1 MAGVIL
7 GNRIPVEY
15 FVTSGKGEAS
25 VGSEGLPYE
34 TGSYDAALNDA
45 GIENANI
52 VKYTSLV
59 PPGCAR
65 VSRAAGLRGLRW
77 GEVLESIMAQANG
90 AKGAHIA
97 AAVMVTDVYD
107 QHDRHLGGFACE
119 YSGRGSRKEALR
131 SLMGS
136 VSGMVERRGL
146 GNVRGQLQEKKKAAT
161 DKGFRIVPAAI
172 FEYESMTVKE
182 SHGTVLA
189 ALCYI
194 KHMYPS
200 TYVAAACKRSSTRRR
215 KLSGGR

>member
-1 MAGVIL
+1 MTGIVL

-59 PPGCAR
+59 PPGCTR
-65 VSRAAGLRGLRW
+65 IPRSSGLRGLRW

-90 AKGAHIA
+90 AKGAHIS
-97 AAVMVTDVYD
+97 AAVMVTDIYD
-107 QHDRHLGGFACE
+107 KNNQHLGGFACE

-131 SLMGS
+131 SLIGS
-136 VSGMVERRGL
+136 VSEMVKRRGM
-146 GNVRGQLQEKKKAAT
+146 GNVRGELQEKKKSTT
-161 DKGFRIVPAAI
+161 DKGFHVVPAAI

-189 ALCYI
+189 ALCYT
-194 KHMYPS
+194 KHMYPEPS
-200 TYVAAACKRSSTRRR
+200 GPACKCNRNSTRR
-215 KLSGGR
+215 KK